1 MEVPLTVRMTRL
13 KKGDKL
19 YSILKLK
26 CPRCHDGKL
35 FIVSNAWR
43 LKKVLDMP
51 DRCPVCGQDYIIEPG
66 FYSGA
71 LWTSYPI
78 VVTMDILLLTPLF
91 FYPDYFVLNLIVM
104 AAVSLL
110 LQPIIMRLGRA
121 IWINIFVDYDPYREQ
136 PPSKKEVV

>member
-1 MEVPLTVRMTRL
+1 
-13 KKGDKL
+13 
-19 YSILKLK
+19 
-26 CPRCHDGKL
+26 
-35 FIVSNAWR
+35 
-43 LKKVLDMP
+43 MP

-121 IWINIFVDYDPYREQ
+121 IWINIFVDYDPYRER